1 MEIKRVLKPDGVAVF
16 VIGDV
21 ATSSRSYD
29 LAEQV
34 WADVGRDSGL
44 HLSDVIRDS
53 LLSHTKVSRIT
64 PSPHLQ
70 PNRRPHCPGDDSAES
85 RRD

>member
-44 HLSDVIRDS
+44 HLLDVIRDS
-53 LLSHTKVSRIT
+53 
-64 PSPHLQ
+64 
-70 PNRRPHCPGDDSAES
+70 
-85 RRD
+85 